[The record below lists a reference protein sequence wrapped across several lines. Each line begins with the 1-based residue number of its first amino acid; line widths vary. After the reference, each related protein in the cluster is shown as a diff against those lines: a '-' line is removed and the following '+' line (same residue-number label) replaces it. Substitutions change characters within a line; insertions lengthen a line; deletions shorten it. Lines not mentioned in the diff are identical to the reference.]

1 MDQPLRFWDFSV
13 RLYDHAGV
21 PDACLAL
28 QSQYGLDVNFL
39 LYCCWIGTSRGDFC
53 ETEFTAAVE
62 FSETWSVNVVR
73 HLREARTWMKT
84 TGCENEH
91 LPRAECMTIRADVK
105 AAELAAERLQQLGL
119 ESLSEPAAEKPLS
132 ADEQLRATLNN
143 LTLYLT
149 HRRLNRTQVS
159 ISDLATIVSNAIPDG
174 DYDTIARALTAT
186 S

>member
-1 MDQPLRFWDFSV
+1 
-13 RLYDHAGV
+13 
-21 PDACLAL
+21 
-28 QSQYGLDVNFL
+28 
-39 LYCCWIGTSRGDFC
+39 
-53 ETEFTAAVE
+53 
-62 FSETWSVNVVR
+62 
-73 HLREARTWMKT
+73 
-84 TGCENEH
+84 
-91 LPRAECMTIRADVK
+91 MTNRADVK